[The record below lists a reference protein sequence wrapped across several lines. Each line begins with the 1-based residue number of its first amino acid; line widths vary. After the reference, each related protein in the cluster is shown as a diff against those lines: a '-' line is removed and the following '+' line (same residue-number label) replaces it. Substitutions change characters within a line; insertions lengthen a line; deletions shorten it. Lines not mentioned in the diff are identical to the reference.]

1 MGRSRAEAV
10 EPGAALFTGNESSH
24 RLTQAGLA
32 PGSAPAIRGGRPGLS
47 SLQVGAPAFLFVLKA
62 WS

>member
-1 MGRSRAEAV
+1 M